1 MCVDIADSNG
11 VNWVPDHAVNH
22 CRLCGAEFW
31 LGRRKHHCRYKGS
44 ECVCVCFN
52 TLLFARSC
60 GGIFCWQCSN
70 YFTPVPHEQL
80 FKDQRVCKTCY
91 DKLGGYSK
99 SCHPLVPPVV
109 ISSGKVK

>member
-1 MCVDIADSNG
+1 MCVST
-11 VNWVPDHAVNH
+11 H
-22 CRLCGAEFW
+22 C
-31 LGRRKHHCRYKGS
+31 Y
-44 ECVCVCFN
+44 
-52 TLLFARSC
+52 FARSC